1 MNVTSISGAKT
12 EGTNEDVLESAQHP
26 QNNAFSIIALAD
38 GQGGR
43 TGGAEAA
50 QMAVGTAI
58 QTAFSAP
65 VQRLLSER
73 FWTQLLLDVDKAV
86 GNNPDAGF
94 TTFVGVAVTEQKVVG
109 VSSGDSQAVLIS
121 PTRIAVTLT
130 ANQKKNPPVGS
141 QMCHPTPFSA
151 PFPANSRLLVM
162 SDGVYKFVP
171 SEMIL
176 STVAELEAGDA
187 IKAIRDLAVGR
198 SGTLYDDFTL
208 AIVDHTKV
216 E

>member
-1 MNVTSISGAKT
+1 MNVTSFSESKTDGA
-12 EGTNEDVLESAQHP
+12 NEDVVESAQYP
-26 QNNAFSIIALAD
+26 LDKAIWILALAD

-50 QMAVGTAI
+50 QTALKRAVQMALSV
-58 QTAFSAP
+58 P
-65 VQRLLSER
+65 VQKLLSGW

-86 GNNPDAGF
+86 SNSPDAGF
-94 TTFVGVAVTEQKVVG
+94 TTFVGVAVTEQTIVG

-121 PTRIAVTLT
+121 PTGTAVTLT

-141 QMCHPTPFSA
+141 QMCHPTPFAS
-151 PFPANSRLLVM
+151 PFPANSRLLLM

-171 SEMIL
+171 SETIF
-176 STVAELEAGDA
+176 SKIAELEAKDA
-187 IKAIRDLAVGR
+187 IKVIRDLAVGK

-208 AIVDHTKV
+208 VIANNPKDK
-216 E
+216 